1 MEFGPH
7 VAGELRAVIRGDVI
21 MHYSKAGNP
30 VTNEGSYAGL
40 SNGVWQRNGF
50 RPPDKAVHDREEVFH
65 TLGPIKRVY

>member
-7 VAGELRAVIRGDVI
+7 VAGKLRAAIRGDVI
-21 MHYSKAGNP
+21 RHSKVGNP

-50 RPPDKAVHDREEVFH
+50 RPPDKAVHDCDEVFH
-65 TLGPIKRVY
+65 TLGLIKRVY